1 MDETKVGQNKQNESE
16 DAFDSLNFINQLLK
30 IFCLSILSREN
41 RRLKISYSWFKVF
54 FTIVCI
60 ICLIIFLTYDI
71 VKFYAY
77 EIQHFKFNDEVLLVI
92 LVRAVLYSIDLCYVF
107 KFGGNTNLHYF
118 KLYEQIDKVLDTDN
132 AMIKTKVLKVTV
144 FITSLYGILT
154 VVNIIWAAF
163 YDPTESFTTV
173 RATVGI
179 IMIYI
184 NSLSILEMLVHVIL
198 IEYRLIKINNILQLR
213 CSSTTNNF
221 GALSV
226 LGENNWLYFSK
237 HKEITRNPQVDC
249 NYFYDISWLNKCYL
263 LLIEQSNF
271 INKLFGV
278 RILLNS
284 IINLWDLVNNINF
297 SIRISFR
304 ELDPET
310 TILNI
315 LSSTLNISSVAA
327 ILICLIYRCE
337 KTYEQ
342 RRSIINVVDRIL
354 VEKYINVSMRSRLAE
369 FRTLVYSRPIQF
381 TAAHF
386 YRLDYTLLVTFCSAV
401 TTYSIILLQYLQ

>member
-278 RILLNS
+278 R
-284 IINLWDLVNNINF
+284 
-297 SIRISFR
+297 
-304 ELDPET
+304 DPET

-354 VEKYINVSMRSRLAE
+354 VEKYIITDAARSKLTK

-386 YRLDYTLLVTFCSAV
+386 YRLDYTLLVTLSSAV
-401 TTYSIILLQYLQ
+401 TTYSIIVLQNVRS

>member
-1 MDETKVGQNKQNESE
+1 
-16 DAFDSLNFINQLLK
+16 
-30 IFCLSILSREN
+30 
-41 RRLKISYSWFKVF
+41 
-54 FTIVCI
+54 
-60 ICLIIFLTYDI
+60 
-71 VKFYAY
+71 
-77 EIQHFKFNDEVLLVI
+77 
-92 LVRAVLYSIDLCYVF
+92 
-107 KFGGNTNLHYF
+107 
-118 KLYEQIDKVLDTDN
+118 
-132 AMIKTKVLKVTV
+132 MIKTKVLKVTV
-144 FITSLYGILT
+144 FMTSLYGILT

-173 RATVGI
+173 RASVGI

-226 LGENNWLYFSK
+226 LGDNNWLYFSK

-278 RILLNS
+278 R
-284 IINLWDLVNNINF
+284 
-297 SIRISFR
+297 
-304 ELDPET
+304 DPET

-327 ILICLIYRCE
+327 ILICLVYRCE

-386 YRLDYTLLVTFCSAV
+386 YRLDYPLLVTFCSAA

>member
-41 RRLKISYSWFKVF
+41 RRLKISYSWFKVI

-144 FITSLYGILT
+144 FMTSLYGILT

-173 RATVGI
+173 RASVGI

-226 LGENNWLYFSK
+226 LGDNNWLYFSK

-278 RILLNS
+278 R
-284 IINLWDLVNNINF
+284 
-297 SIRISFR
+297 
-304 ELDPET
+304 DPET

-327 ILICLIYRCE
+327 ILICLVYRCE

-354 VEKYINVSMRSRLAE
+354 VEKYIITDAARSKLTK
-369 FRTLVYSRPIQF
+369 FRTLVYSRPVQF

-386 YRLDYTLLVTFCSAV
+386 YRLDYTLLVTLSSAV
-401 TTYSIILLQYLQ
+401 TTYSIIVLQNVRS